1 MSHSLWWKNLRR
13 HYCWIEELDWNPHRV
28 YSVEDMVSSKI
39 GCLVGLFQVF
49 YPTRFFS
56 IRKQSCDQNQL
67 DNVTDG
73 TLLNFE
79 NHPTQEPV
87 LASSSP
93 TFWQVIPSVW
103 SLSEQSWY
111 RRRFSCP
118 QLHVG
123 KLSGLLFPSPKISV
137 RWNEVCDGQW
147 QFHDVHGIGWGHTS
161 THSWKSVSI
170 TLYG

>member
-13 HYCWIEELDWNPHRV
+13 RYCWIEELDWNPHRV
-28 YSVEDMVSSKI
+28 DFFEDMVSSKI
-39 GCLVGLFQVF
+39 DCPFGLFSVF
-49 YPTRFFS
+49 YPTRFFLFDKVITWWKS
-56 IRKQSCDQNQL
+56 NSCDIPNITEFRNQ
-67 DNVTDG
+67 
-73 TLLNFE
+73 
-79 NHPTQEPV
+79 PTQEPV

-111 RRRFSCP
+111 RRRFSWP
-118 QLHVG
+118 QSHVG
-123 KLSGLLFPSPKISV
+123 KLSGLLFPTPKISV

>member
-1 MSHSLWWKNLRR
+1 MIHSLWWKNLRR

-28 YSVEDMVSSKI
+28 DSVEDMVSSKI
-39 GCLVGLFQVF
+39 DCLVGLFQVF
-49 YPTRFFS
+49 YPTRFFLFENS
-56 IRKQSCDQNQL
+56 HVTKDH
-67 DNVTDG
+67 VTDE
-73 TLLNFE
+73 TLWNLE
-79 NHPTQEPV
+79 NTPTQEPV
-87 LASSSP
+87 FASSSP

-111 RRRFSCP
+111 LRRFSWP
-118 QLHVG
+118 QSHVG

-147 QFHDVHGIGWGHTS
+147 QFHDVHGIGCGHTS